1 MQETDP
7 MERLHV
13 ADAMQSKILCVA
25 ETEPFGNLR
34 DLVEERGCAL
44 VVNTQRILVGIV
56 TQPDVRAHD
65 GAPGM
70 QKLTA
75 ADVAARP
82 VITARPEET
91 LQTAVRR
98 MSQLG
103 LRQLAVVTTSEA
115 GPEPVG
121 VLRRSDALAAYVET
135 LVSGDKPERAPAR
148 RPTDGDVAPTPT
160 ATTSQLPGDR

>member
-1 MQETDP
+1 
-7 MERLHV
+7 MERLRV
-13 ADAMQSKILCVA
+13 ADAMDSKILCIS
-25 ETEPFGNLR
+25 ETEPLGKLR

-44 VVNTQRILVGIV
+44 VVNTQRVLVGIV

-65 GAPGM
+65 GSPGM

-75 ADVAARP
+75 IDVAGRP
-82 VITARPEET
+82 VISARPEET

-103 LRQLAVVTTSEA
+103 LRQLAVVTTSES

-135 LVSGDKPERAPAR
+135 LVSADKHERPLAEP
-148 RPTDGDVAPTPT
+148 PTNG
-160 ATTSQLPGDR
+160 ATQTTTQLPGDQ